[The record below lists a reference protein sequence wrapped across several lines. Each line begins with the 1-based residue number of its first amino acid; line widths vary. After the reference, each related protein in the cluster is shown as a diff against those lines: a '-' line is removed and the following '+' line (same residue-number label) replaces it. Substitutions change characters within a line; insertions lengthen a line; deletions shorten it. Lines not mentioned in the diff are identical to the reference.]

1 MKYGYF
7 TILSIFL
14 YLPINTVAQ
23 RSYSSKTNEYIVG
36 VGYIEYKNTVAV
48 PSGLPGTST
57 FFEYKK
63 AYAKSNFK
71 NHSFDFNIRADY
83 ACLKRNNI
91 ISDMNIPY
99 HHFEIISGAKWAW
112 KAPLTSTNLSLN
124 YSIGISFIALAGI
137 HKNLNYSAVP
147 QHILYPYGNWH
158 ISPDLHVGFNY
169 KLNKLLL
176 SGGISIPVFAIGFF
190 QEFEYFDYYID
201 DTQKFMKYVITPNTF
216 ALVTQYTDIKSFISA
231 QKNIS
236 ETKTNCY
243 SLKLSL
249 NHDYLNARI
258 FNNIE
263 MKRNTNFSLTLIIQR
278 K

>member
-1 MKYGYF
+1 MKYSYF
-7 TILSIFL
+7 IILSIFL

-23 RSYSSKTNEYIVG
+23 RSYSRKTNEYNVG

-63 AYAKSNFK
+63 GYSKSNNK
-71 NHSFDFNIRADY
+71 NHSFDYNIRADY
-83 ACLKRNNI
+83 AYLKRNNNL
-91 ISDMNIPY
+91 SDVNIPY
-99 HHFEIISGAKWAW
+99 HHFELNGGTKWGW
-112 KAPLTSTNLSLN
+112 NAPLTSTNLSLN
-124 YSIGISFIALAGI
+124 YGVGLSFNALAGI
-137 HKNLNYSAVP
+137 HKNLNYSTEP
-147 QHILYPYGNWH
+147 HLILYPYENWH
-158 ISPDLHVGFNY
+158 FSPDLHFGFNY

-176 SGGISIPVFAIGFF
+176 SGGISIPVFVIGFF
-190 QEFEYFDYYID
+190 PEFEYFDYYID
-201 DTQKFMKYVITPNTF
+201 DTQKFNMYVITPNTF
-216 ALVTQYTDIKSFISA
+216 ALATQYSDIKSFISA
-231 QKNIS
+231 QKNIT

-243 SLKLSL
+243 SLKLSF

-263 MKRNTNFSLTLIIQR
+263 MKRNTGVSLALIIQR

>member
-23 RSYSSKTNEYIVG
+23 RSYSSKTNEYNVG
-36 VGYIEYKNTVAV
+36 VGYVEYKNTVAV

-57 FFEYKK
+57 FFEYIKTYEK
-63 AYAKSNFK
+63 TDNK

-91 ISDMNIPY
+91 ISDVNIPY
-99 HHFEIISGAKWAW
+99 HHLEFVSAAKWNW
-112 KAPLTSTNLSLN
+112 NVPLTSTKLSLN
-124 YSIGISFIALAGI
+124 YGVGLSFNALAGI
-137 HKNLNYSAVP
+137 HKNLNYSSVP
-147 QHILYPYGNWH
+147 HHILYPYGNWH
-158 ISPDLHVGFNY
+158 ISPDFHFNFNY

-176 SGGISIPVFAIGFF
+176 SGGISIPVLAIGFF

-201 DTQKFMKYVITPNTF
+201 DTQNFMKYVITPNTF
-216 ALVTQYTDIKSFISA
+216 ALSTQYTDIKSFISA

-263 MKRNTNFSLTLIIQR
+263 MKRNTNFSLALIIQR